1 MGHEVFFSKLSISR
15 TPHESLPLKTG
26 AFRQFFR
33 LVTSQVSLW
42 YADHSTPNPL
52 GVKPDPAITKIVR
65 GNKFSKK
72 GVEIAEGESSSVAKH
87 LKDSALNK
95 TKMKE
100 LRARGLNK
108 MDIIN
113 GSEQD
118 LKS

>member
-1 MGHEVFFSKLSISR
+1 M
-15 TPHESLPLKTG
+15 
-26 AFRQFFR
+26 
-33 LVTSQVSLW
+33 SQVSLW

-65 GNKFSKK
+65 GNKFSEE
-72 GVEIAEGESSSVAKH
+72 GVELAEGESSSVTKH

-100 LRARGLNK
+100 LKARGLNK

-113 GSEQD
+113 G
-118 LKS
+118 L